1 MTNRLLKKFLLLLV
15 GALIVTLGISWFRV
29 SSASTTFYYEPTD
42 LGTLVGYESSYAYG
56 LNDLGQVVGWSYN
69 ANRQGHAFLWQNSNN
84 LTDLGTLPNKETSIA
99 YAINNAGEVIGSS
112 SSPGEFELA
121 FSWKNSTIRQLST
134 LPGGQ
139 EGSAA
144 NDINNAGEI
153 VGWAYTA
160 NVAHAVLWNDN
171 NITDLGG
178 LDNNASVGLG
188 INEKGESVGYSN
200 YITNNSLL
208 NHAIL
213 WEKKNTITDLT
224 PQALLSSSAR
234 RINKKGTVLIDAYP
248 DYLLSKGEIT
258 ELGNIDALDLNDKEK
273 VVGYKFNSNFN
284 PVAVLWEQGTI
295 TDLND
300 LLPPNSGW
308 RLSTASAINN
318 NGQIAGY
325 GYHNGQERAFLLTPV
340 RVTR

>member
-1 MTNRLLKKFLLLLV
+1 MTNRLLKNFLLFLV
-15 GALIVTLGISWFRV
+15 GALITTLGISWFRV
-29 SSASTTFYYEPTD
+29 SSASTTFYYQPTD

-56 LNDLGQVVGWSYN
+56 INDLGQVVGWSYN

-99 YAINNAGEVIGSS
+99 IAINDAGEVIGSS

-121 FSWKNSTIRQLST
+121 FSWKNGTIGQLST

-139 EGSAA
+139 EASAA
-144 NDINNAGEI
+144 YDINNTGEI
-153 VGWAYTA
+153 VGYA
-160 NVAHAVLWNDN
+160 NAASRSHAVLWNDN

-178 LDNNASVGLG
+178 LDNNASVALG
-188 INEKGESVGYSN
+188 INEKGESVGYS
-200 YITNNSLL
+200 YYVTTNGSTGT
-208 NHAIL
+208 HAVL
-213 WEKKNTITDLT
+213 WKKKDTITDLT
-224 PQALLSSSAR
+224 PQASSSGAL

-248 DYLLSKGEIT
+248 DYLLRKGEIT
-258 ELGNIDALDLNDKEK
+258 ELGNIEALDLNDKEK
-273 VVGYKFNSNFN
+273 VVGYKFNSNFDSI
-284 PVAVLWEQGTI
+284 AVLWEEGTI

-308 RLSTASAINN
+308 QLSTASAINN

-325 GYHNGQERAFLLTPV
+325 GYHNGQARAFLLTPV